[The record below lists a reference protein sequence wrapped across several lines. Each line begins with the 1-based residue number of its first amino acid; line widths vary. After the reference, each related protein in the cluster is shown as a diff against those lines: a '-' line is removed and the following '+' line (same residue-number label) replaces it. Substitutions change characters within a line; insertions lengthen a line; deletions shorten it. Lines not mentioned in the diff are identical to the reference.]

1 MNDLTIEDIQ
11 LLLDVAGVDWGYE
24 RGGLPEEF
32 VWVTMD
38 NGSQHLVSC
47 PCPLGDHTE
56 MDDALRCFYVNY
68 INESLE

>member
-11 LLLDVAGVDWGYE
+11 LLLDVAGVNWAYE
-24 RGGLPEEF
+24 RGGMTEEF
-32 VWVTMD
+32 VWVEGD
-38 NGSQHLVSC
+38 INNYLVAC
-47 PCPLGDHTE
+47 PCAPHGHTE